1 MITRSFQTLTLLSLL
16 GLSTM
21 ALADNATNTKKVLQ
35 GQVVELNAQG
45 KLTPLADVP
54 VSIKSGIDTAYSQA
68 NGAFKLLV
76 PEQLSPGDKVVL
88 SIAKKGYRLVSPYR
102 GIIYLPKDWE
112 REQILVRLSR
122 MPSVAESEGSNS
134 ADHAQGP
141 SVTTPKRFI
150 IQVLSVADRKKAEEV
165 TNNFLARNIPA
176 NFERNSANTDNY
188 RVKLGPF
195 NTVEEANTLKKQ
207 LIDENLLPKDS
218 FVKQE
223 R

>member
-1 MITRSFQTLTLLSLL
+1 MITKSFQTLILLSLL

-21 ALADNATNTKKVLQ
+21 ALADNATQAKKVLQ
-35 GQVVELNAQG
+35 GQVVELDMSG
-45 KLTPLADVP
+45 KLIPLADVP
-54 VSIKSGIDTAYSQA
+54 VAIKSGIDTAYSQA
-68 NGAFKLLV
+68 DGAFKLLV
-76 PEQLSPGDKVVL
+76 PDQLSPGDKVVL
-88 SIAKKGYRLVSPYR
+88 SIAKNGYRLVSPYR

-122 MPSVAESEGSNS
+122 MPSAAGSEEANS
-134 ADHAQGP
+134 DDHNQSP
-141 SVTTPKRFI
+141 SVTTSKRFI

-176 NFERNSANTDNY
+176 NFEPNKANADNY